1 MPELNPS
8 LLKGEGRKNAQF
20 QIERQHVRKGCSAY
34 NEHTRTRSTAQAGGA
49 EHPRSGPQAST
60 EPGTEVAGLGCK
72 MLQGLWQL
80 QNQLL
85 RVEHVC
91 YRYELQTFLGKK
103 KKPNP
108 PHSLAMSV
116 GGRRKHQV
124 GLRKSGPSPI
134 AVNYY
139 CSRTDTSPLS
149 RLASLC

>member
-72 MLQGLWQL
+72 MLQGLWKL

-103 KKPNP
+103 KKTKPTPLIGNVSGRQEKASSRIEKIWP
-108 PHSLAMSV
+108 EPHCCQL
-116 GGRRKHQV
+116 
-124 GLRKSGPSPI
+124 L
-134 AVNYY
+134 
-139 CSRTDTSPLS
+139 LF
-149 RLASLC
+149 